1 MERSRLKNIVNK
13 SKEIGKGDFFEMF
26 KKDLPSNYDFYK
38 DDNNYRLK
46 EAWESYGKP
55 KSFEEAQ
62 QTGLV
67 LGNVLASIG
76 YNEDTDDYEYLN
88 KGYENDSVNRDIR
101 VWEEDMIPLVQELK
115 NGGYLRVFDEEK
127 NFWTYTKNPQKKEQ
141 YFENEQELINKFKGG
156 GKTNNGKNKEDYY
169 NFLKSLPENLQKG
182 NQDDGNGILNND
194 GYRMELLFQSDPDIY
209 TFQDALNKGI
219 FNLEE
224 DGHYHAPSV
233 IKGSDGNYDFL
244 KSSNH
249 PTVNYE
255 TNWYKYHPAAE
266 QFRKDY
272 ELVTTD
278 EQGNPLTYY
287 KYIKRS
293 PEQFKKGGKIK
304 VKTEDGNFIEV
315 DSLDE
320 DQKAGRKSIG
330 KYKGVDQYMK
340 GDGTCGPSYDGKQ
353 KPEVFRQGG
362 QMNVIPEGALH
373 ARKNNMEGGGKDYTH
388 KGIPVMTKDGEQVA
402 EIEKEE
408 IIFNKSFTDFVEEK
422 YKAYKEDKDDDI
434 AISVGKR
441 LVKEIFENTDD
452 RTGLI
457 DEIENKL

>member
-1 MERSRLKNIVNK
+1 MQRSRLKNIVNK
-13 SKEIGKGDFFEMF
+13 SKKIGKGDFFEMF

-76 YNEDTDDYEYLN
+76 YNEDTNDYEYLN

-141 YFENEQELINKFKGG
+141 YLENKQELINKF
-156 GKTNNGKNKEDYY
+156 
-169 NFLKSLPENLQKG
+169 Q
-182 NQDDGNGILNND
+182 
-194 GYRMELLFQSDPDIY
+194 
-209 TFQDALNKGI
+209 
-219 FNLEE
+219 
-224 DGHYHAPSV
+224 
-233 IKGSDGNYDFL
+233 
-244 KSSNH
+244 
-249 PTVNYE
+249 
-255 TNWYKYHPAAE
+255 
-266 QFRKDY
+266 
-272 ELVTTD
+272 
-278 EQGNPLTYY
+278 
-287 KYIKRS
+287 
-293 PEQFKKGGKIK
+293 KGGKSLEDKKRESDEKNFTPTQNEINQLINLVYRSDANFAK
-304 VKTEDGNFIEV
+304 RLADPERKMLDFGDGEVGSHKLAYATPEEGPLKGRVVVYPEIQELDGNLV
-315 DSLDE
+315 DLSGNHMAAFDTAVRNKDYIVFPSEEL
-320 DQKAGRKSIG
+320 AGWFTNNN
-330 KYKGVDQYMK
+330 YKHYFPGLEQYAPQGFK
-340 GDGTCGPSYDGKQ
+340 
-353 KPEVFRQGG
+353 QGG

-408 IIFNKSFTDFVEEK
+408 IIFNKSFTDFIEEK